1 MNDLYGTSAQAISM
15 GNARTQQVRDMNEKI
30 RQHNSDVADKIQGLR
45 DQEKSNATM
54 LDIERTGKELWTG
67 ANMPNKVKAY
77 QDWKAKRQA
86 SNPESN
92 SNKNLGADAEE
103 GNPMRQAMSESQLT
117 EQAGQPPVN
126 EGSPAGAGAVEETA
140 EVSEGAGS
148 KLAKGMPGVAEMTE
162 DGLSKLGKYAGVAGG
177 LAQGTMDVMED
188 FKGGKFHLAGDNT
201 EHKIG
206 GVLNLAGS
214 IADVGG
220 AIYPP
225 LALVGGALDLAS
237 GAVNEIGDL
246 VSEDKQ
252 SDDLKQKQAQETV
265 QEVSVAPQPTVATGR
280 VQ

>member
-54 LDIERTGKELWTG
+54 LDIERTGKELWAG

-117 EQAGQPPVN
+117 DEAGQPPVN

-220 AIYPP
+220 AVYPP

>member
-1 MNDLYGTSAQAISM
+1 MNDLYGSNAGAISM
-15 GNARTQQVRDMNEKI
+15 GNARTAQVRDLNDKI
-30 RQHNSDVADKIQGLR
+30 RQHNSDVSDKIQGLR
-45 DQEKSNATM
+45 DQEKSNSTM
-54 LDIERTGKELWTG
+54 LDIERSGKELWQG
-67 ANMPNKVKAY
+67 ANMPSKVKAY
-77 QDWKAKRQA
+77 QDWKAKRRA
-86 SNPESN
+86 SNPVDN
-92 SNKNLGADAEE
+92 SNKNLGTAAEE
-103 GNPMRQAMSESQLT
+103 GDPMRQAMGEQQLRDH
-117 EQAGQPPVN
+117 AGSSIRA
-126 EGSPAGAGAVEETA
+126 EGSPSGAAHDEETA
-140 EVSEGAGS
+140 LVSEGSDS

-177 LAQGTMDVMED
+177 LAQGTMDVMAD
-188 FKGGKFHLAGDNT
+188 FKGGTFHLAGDNT

-252 SDDLKQKQAQETV
+252 SDELKQKQASETV
-265 QEVSVAPQPTVATGR
+265 AEVSAPIQQTVATGR

>member
-117 EQAGQPPVN
+117 DEAGQPPVN

-177 LAQGTMDVMED
+177 LAQGTMDVMAD

-220 AIYPP
+220 AVYPP

>member
-54 LDIERTGKELWTG
+54 LDIERTGKELWAG

-117 EQAGQPPVN
+117 EEAGQPPVN

-177 LAQGTMDVMED
+177 LAQGTMDVMAD

>member
-15 GNARTQQVRDMNEKI
+15 GNARTQQVRDLNEKI

-54 LDIERTGKELWTG
+54 LDIERTGKELWAG

-117 EQAGQPPVN
+117 DEAGQPPVN

-220 AIYPP
+220 AVYPP

>member
-15 GNARTQQVRDMNEKI
+15 GNARTQQVRDLNDKI

-54 LDIERTGKELWTG
+54 LDIERTGKELWAG
-67 ANMPNKVKAY
+67 AGMPNKVKAY

-86 SNPESN
+86 SNPVEN
-92 SNKNLGADAEE
+92 SNKNLGTAAEE
-103 GNPMRQAMSESQLT
+103 GDPMRQAMGENQLRD
-117 EQAGQPPVN
+117 QAGEPPRA
-126 EGSPAGAGAVEETA
+126 EGSPAGAAHDEETA
-140 EVSEGAGS
+140 LVSEGSES
-148 KLAKGMPGVAEMTE
+148 KLAKGIPGAAEMTE

-177 LAQGTMDVMED
+177 LAQGTMDIMED
-188 FKGGKFHLAGDNT
+188 FKGGTFHLAGDNA

-220 AIYPP
+220 AVYPP

-252 SDDLKQKQAQETV
+252 SDDLKQRQQQETV
-265 QEVSVAPQPTVATGR
+265 KEVSAPEQETIATGR

>member
-1 MNDLYGTSAQAISM
+1 MNDLYGSNAGAISQ
-15 GNARTQQVRDMNEKI
+15 GNARTAAVRDLNEKI

-45 DQEKSNATM
+45 DQEKSSDTL

-67 ANMPNKVKAY
+67 ANMPGKVKAY

-92 SNKNLGADAEE
+92 SAKVSTANAEE
-103 GNPMRQAMSESQLT
+103 GDPLRQGMNENQLRDM
-117 EQAGQPPVN
+117 AGEPARA
-126 EGSPAGAGAVEETA
+126 EGSPAGAGAAEETA
-140 EVSEGAGS
+140 EVSEGATS
-148 KLAKGMPGVAEMTE
+148 KLAKGIPGAAEMTE

-177 LAQGTMDVMED
+177 LAQGTMDVMAD
-188 FKGGKFHLAGDNT
+188 FKGGSFHFAGDNA

-206 GVLNLAGS
+206 GALNLAGS

-252 SDDLKQKQAQETV
+252 SDDLKQKQADQTV
-265 QEVSVAPQPTVATGR
+265 SEVEAPPEQTIATGR

>member
-54 LDIERTGKELWTG
+54 LDIERTGKELWAG

-117 EQAGQPPVN
+117 DEAGQPPVN

-177 LAQGTMDVMED
+177 LAQGTMDVMAD

-220 AIYPP
+220 AVYPP